1 MTPEQIRKDVD
12 TTYIH
17 VYPKNE
23 KIICELAGNSIVLLA
38 MIDQVLN
45 EIVERNG
52 ASYDQALSA
61 LKLLHKNPRRVND
74 AVIDKILG
82 DL

>member
-23 KIICELAGNSIVLLA
+23 KIICELSGNSIVLLA
-38 MIDQVLN
+38 MIDRALTIIAEKMEYLMIRRFQRLN
-45 EIVERNG
+45 YCMRIRDV
-52 ASYDQALSA
+52 
-61 LKLLHKNPRRVND
+61 
-74 AVIDKILG
+74 
-82 DL
+82 

>member
-23 KIICELAGNSIVLLA
+23 KIICEIQGNSIVLLA
-38 MIDQVLN
+38 MIDQVLS
-45 EIVERNG
+45 EIVEING
-52 ASYDQALSA
+52 ASYDQAISA
-61 LKLLHKNPRRVND
+61 LKKLHDNPRRVND
-74 AVIDKILG
+74 AVINKILG

>member
-23 KIICELAGNSIVLLA
+23 KIICEIQGNSIVLLA
-38 MIDQVLN
+38 MIDQVLT
-45 EIVERNG
+45 EIVEKNG
-52 ASYDQALSA
+52 TSYDQALA
-61 LKLLHKNPRRVND
+61 ILKAMHKNQRKVND
-74 AVIDKILG
+74 AVINKILG

>member
-61 LKLLHKNPRRVND
+61 LKMFHQKPSRVKNE
-74 AVIDKILG
+74 VINKILG